1 MRWGRVIFGVAAA
14 LSLYVSF
21 GSLLPLSPVD
31 TKRVGKLVNR
41 GDSLVRLS
49 SPIHLRR
56 DGELLIAGRALRCG
70 RLRNVLD
77 PGLPNLGSAA
87 PGVVVLN
94 PHLINREPDAV
105 RLFVF
110 HHECGHH
117 NVGSSETGADCWA
130 AKQGVA
136 LGWFDDR
143 AMEQVCG
150 SFGDVPASA
159 THPSGARRCASL
171 RRCFANATAAAARQV
186 IAAKRLAK
194 Q

>member
-1 MRWGRVIFGVAAA
+1 MRWGRIIFGVAVA
-14 LSLYVSF
+14 LSLFVSLDSF
-21 GSLLPLSPVD
+21 LPGSPVD
-31 TKRVGKLVNR
+31 LKRVGKLVNR
-41 GDSLVRLS
+41 EAGLVRLS
-49 SPIHLRR
+49 SPVHLRR

-94 PHLINREPDAV
+94 PNRLNRESDAV

-117 NVGSSETGADCWA
+117 NVGSSEIGADCWA
-130 AKQGVA
+130 VKQGVA
-136 LGWFDDR
+136 QGWFDYR
-143 AMEQVCG
+143 AVEQVCG

-171 RRCFANATAAAARQV
+171 RQCFANVTAAAARQMS
-186 IAAKRLAK
+186 AAKRLAK
-194 Q
+194 W

>member
-1 MRWGRVIFGVAAA
+1 MRWGRVIFVVAAA

-21 GSLLPLSPVD
+21 DSLLPLPPVD
-31 TKRVGKLVNR
+31 PKRVGKLVNR
-41 GDSLVRLS
+41 EDSLGRLS

-70 RLRNVLD
+70 RRRNVLD

-87 PGVVVLN
+87 PGVIVLN
-94 PHLINREPDAV
+94 PNLLNRVPDAV

-130 AKQGVA
+130 VKQGVA
-136 LGWFDDR
+136 LGWFDYR
-143 AMEQVCG
+143 ALEQVCG

-171 RRCFANATAAAARQV
+171 RQCFANATAAAARQM

>member
-14 LSLYVSF
+14 ISLLVSF
-21 GSLLPLSPVD
+21 DSLLPLSPVD
-31 TKRVGKLVNR
+31 LKRVGKLVNR
-41 GDSLVRLS
+41 EGSLVSLS
-49 SPIHLRR
+49 SPVHLRR

-77 PGLPNLGSAA
+77 PGLPNLGSASR
-87 PGVVVLN
+87 GVVVLN
-94 PHLINREPDAV
+94 PNLLNRESDAV

-117 NVGSSETGADCWA
+117 NVGSSEIGADCWA
-130 AKQGVA
+130 VKQGVSQ
-136 LGWFDDR
+136 GWFDFR

-150 SFGDVPASA
+150 SFGDLPASA

-171 RRCFANATAAAARQV
+171 RQCFANATAAAARQM

>member
-1 MRWGRVIFGVAAA
+1 MRRSRVIFGVAAA
-14 LSLYVSF
+14 LSLYVSYD
-21 GSLLPLSPVD
+21 SLLPLAPVD
-31 TKRVGKLVNR
+31 LKHVGKLVNR
-41 GDSLVRLS
+41 EGGLARSS
-49 SPIHLRR
+49 SPVHLRR
-56 DGELLIAGRALRCG
+56 DGELLVAGRALRCG

-94 PHLINREPDAV
+94 PNLLNRESDAV

-117 NVGSSETGADCWA
+117 NVGRSEIGADCWA
-130 AKQGVA
+130 VKQGVA
-136 LGWFDDR
+136 QGWFDDR

-150 SFGDVPASA
+150 SFGDLPASA

-171 RRCFANATAAAARQV
+171 RQCFANVTTAAARQM
-186 IAAKRLAK
+186 ITAKRFAK
-194 Q
+194 R